1 MAQYNRISWVSAATR
16 GAALGKE
23 YSDAWQE
30 LSDHIQDHTEAL
42 MAAGFSKEAAEE
54 QAVTAMGDP
63 QEVNRLLRKIHRPVL
78 TRILQISKV
87 LLCLAAAL
95 TLFTAL
101 RHKPWEVIEC
111 YRSQNMGM
119 FGLERES
126 LLAVPPPEEAL
137 YAEQTLYRRGGTAAK
152 EAEVGNCTISV
163 SRYAVSRV
171 ESEYY
176 GEWLVA
182 LEVQFTPHHLWQP
195 TPDIP
200 GWFSLTDSN
209 GNYRDEIRQ
218 DIPRDEEMYCSCL
231 DVREGRSDVHI
242 LFAWLPEDCSWVDLT
257 YTNPEHTAT
266 LRINVEG
273 GTVYEAAAE

>member
-1 MAQYNRISWVSAATR
+1 MAQYDRYEWANIAAGGIAR
-16 GAALGKE
+16 GKE
-23 YSDAWQE
+23 REQAWFE
-30 LSDHIQDHTEAL
+30 LMDHIEDHAEAL
-42 MAAGFSKEAAEE
+42 QAAGVPEKEAFARATE
-54 QAVTAMGDP
+54 AMGDP
-63 QEVNRLLRKIHRPVL
+63 HAVRGQLRRVHRPVL
-78 TRILQISKV
+78 TWLLRIFRV
-87 LLCLAAAL
+87 VLCLTAAL

-119 FGLERES
+119 HGLERES

-137 YAEQTLYRRGGTAAK
+137 YAEQTLYRRSGTAAK

-176 GEWLVA
+176 GEWMVA

-218 DIPRDEEMYCSCL
+218 DIPRDEKMFCSCL

-242 LFAWLPEDCSWVDLT
+242 LYAWLPEDCSWVDLT
-257 YTNPEHTAT
+257 YTDPENTVT